1 MSIDI
6 TDQQEPCFALLGGA
20 CKVLEVPAC
29 DGCRFYKPKA
39 TADWVRIERYGRVY
53 VVPPEVFFKEE

>member
-6 TDQQEPCFALLGGA
+6 TDQQEPCFALLGNLCRVLYSTD
-20 CKVLEVPAC
+20 CK
-29 DGCRFYKPKA
+29 DCRFYKPKA

-53 VVPPEVFFKEE
+53 VVPPEVFFKED